1 MKAKFIYENLDFE
14 RGKDPYDTLDIGRD
28 KDKRKLISAAKQYA
42 DENIPIPYYPKESY
56 FEEFADTT
64 LSRIGPE
71 FRLEWVL
78 EDIGGWWEEW
88 EEDKGLRVD
97 EAQNF
102 ERGKDPKKAI
112 GLGIPPEKIFNLGG
126 AKKLPRGVE
135 MSPARSAFGRYSDEE
150 VKELLED
157 PVGYNNKTQGT
168 IWLIGAGPGYRFFS
182 VDYIIQ
188 KQKEFEY
195 IEYDGKLY
203 PINPVKES
211 LDFERGE
218 DPKKSM
224 KIGIRGKVQEF
235 MSFISKEMSW
245 NDPNIIF
252 LPEEDAFSYEGLPG
266 NSLIADLREAVE
278 KFGWKNIIKVNKDPD
293 DWASRSY
300 DDGASRHYYILS
312 FKKNL
317 KESLEFE
324 RGQDPKE
331 SMGVGRIRILKKID
345 DWVTPKEG
353 RRYYNRVK
361 DGDYKGNTIAI
372 YKSIDAHPEHY
383 IPVVLY
389 SGGFNPNRA
398 EIIDGAF
405 HDTAELAWKDGVRMI
420 DVEEQRE
427 KTGYYDEPIEE
438 SLDFERN
445 INPKD
450 SLKIGRKY
458 SEVAHV
464 KDIVDGYG
472 NPINGLYDLKTFF
485 GNIEMGLYPGNFYIV
500 LDGKFY
506 AFPSDELKKRGF
518 KKLLFKDK
526 MHVLG

>member
-195 IEYDGKLY
+195 IEYDDQIY

-218 DPKKSM
+218 DPK
-224 KIGIRGKVQEF
+224 
-235 MSFISKEMSW
+235 
-245 NDPNIIF
+245 
-252 LPEEDAFSYEGLPG
+252 
-266 NSLIADLREAVE
+266 
-278 KFGWKNIIKVNKDPD
+278 
-293 DWASRSY
+293 
-300 DDGASRHYYILS
+300 
-312 FKKNL
+312 
-317 KESLEFE
+317 
-324 RGQDPKE
+324 
-331 SMGVGRIRILKKID
+331 
-345 DWVTPKEG
+345 
-353 RRYYNRVK
+353 
-361 DGDYKGNTIAI
+361 
-372 YKSIDAHPEHY
+372 
-383 IPVVLY
+383 
-389 SGGFNPNRA
+389 
-398 EIIDGAF
+398 
-405 HDTAELAWKDGVRMI
+405 
-420 DVEEQRE
+420 
-427 KTGYYDEPIEE
+427 
-438 SLDFERN
+438 
-445 INPKD
+445 D
-450 SLKIGRKY
+450 SLRIGRNY
-458 SEVAHV
+458 TDVAHV
-464 KDIVDGYG
+464 KDIVDG
-472 NPINGLYDLKTFF
+472 NGKSISHPMDLRTFF

-500 LDGKFY
+500 LDGNGSF
-506 AFPSDELKKRGF
+506 FSSDELPKRGY